1 MKILVSALESSS
13 NEHLKTLM
21 QEFNQ
26 GEIELFGIFDSSLGN
41 PLYTPKDFSVMGI
54 LDVLKKIF
62 FFIQVQK
69 QMLKL
74 AEDVDVVLLLDASSF
89 HIPLAKKIKKRFPN
103 KPIIY
108 YILPQVWAWKSWR
121 SKIIERNCDRLGAI
135 LPFEVAYYK
144 SKVSYIGHPLLD
156 SIKHFKESCGGDGI
170 VFMPGSRMSEIR
182 RIFPVFCDLGK
193 RYFKDKKKI
202 LIVPKLFKED
212 SLQEIYGDGIEDFVI
227 SYDSRESLLNA
238 EFAFICSGT
247 ATLESA
253 LIGTPFVLGYKTSK
267 FDYFFLSK
275 MTDLRY
281 IGLAN
286 IFFNALNGER
296 PGRGDSKMHPE
307 LIQDDF
313 NAQNLFSAYQSINQ
327 LEFFE
332 NSKKI
337 RAYLGSGSAKNIAQ
351 WIRDLGY

>member
-21 QEFNQ
+21 QEFNE
-26 GEIELFGIFDSSLGN
+26 GEIELFGIFDSSLGK

-54 LDVLKKIF
+54 LDVLKKVF
-62 FFIQVQK
+62 FFMQVQK
-69 QMLKL
+69 QMLEL
-74 AEDVDVVLLLDASSF
+74 AEKVDLVLLLDASSF
-89 HIPLAKKIKKRFPN
+89 HIPLAKKIKKKFPN
-103 KPIIY
+103 KPIVY

-121 SKIIERNCDRLGAI
+121 AKVIESNCDKLGAI
-135 LPFEVAYYK
+135 LPFEVDYYK
-144 SKVSYIGHPLLD
+144 HKASYVGHPLLD
-156 SIKHFKESCGGDGI
+156 SIKQFKQSCGGSGI
-170 VFMPGSRMSEIR
+170 VFMPGSRRSEIR
-182 RIFPVFCDLGK
+182 RIFPIFYDLGM
-193 RYFKDKKKI
+193 RYFRDKEKI

-212 SLQEIYGDGIEDFVI
+212 NLQEIYGDGVKDFVI

-253 LIGTPFVLGYKTSK
+253 IVGTPFVLGYKTSK

-275 MTDLRY
+275 MTDLKY

-286 IFFNALNGER
+286 IFFNALNKER

-307 LIQDDF
+307 LVQDAF
-313 NAQNLFSAYQSINQ
+313 NVENLFAAYQNTNQ
-327 LEFFE
+327 QEFFK
-332 NSKKI
+332 NSKQI
-337 RAYLGSGSAKNIAQ
+337 REYLRFGSAKNIAQ
-351 WIRDLGY
+351 WIRDLSY